1 MTRHV
6 RSFRNVCVLL
16 FCLWRSQSP
25 SGMWQSPFAS
35 AADWPAHRTPYPFKS
50 LDGEYCCK
58 FEGCANETA
67 YYSSLVTFVASGSVD
82 DYNETVQEQLMTSVA
97 VLVGANATNIYINV
111 TANVADGRR
120 ALSSASVTVQ
130 MEVRPEAMLSHS
142 SR

>member
-1 MTRHV
+1 MFVCCCFVCGGRSHPLACGSHPSPRLRIGRHTERHLSV
-6 RSFRNVCVLL
+6 QV
-16 FCLWRSQSP
+16 
-25 SGMWQSPFAS
+25 
-35 AADWPAHRTPYPFKS
+35 T
-50 LDGEYCCK
+50 
-58 FEGCANETA
+58 CANETA